1 MNSKI
6 ILGIPIQK
14 NVLNENVIQ
23 NVIIKY
29 YGKNVIKPSN
39 PLNLNF
45 SRNITSKN
53 LNKNQCCSIQY
64 NGIANKLLLP
74 VSNYSTQSQYLING
88 RKKSKDKENPVED
101 KNLSNNIS
109 VNHIC
114 FSTYNKRF
122 ISSFNKINGANNNL
136 DFKGCCMTY
145 STETDTINNN
155 SNNTNDNVKDTTAH
169 EEPSK
174 DYQNQKDRQD
184 KTKKEKFTF
193 ASLIKEYGI
202 IAIVVYFVLSSTI
215 YLTTLGVILYYDIDP
230 DELTKKSKTYIT
242 KMVKRILGKVETI
255 EENIE
260 EVKAKM
266 NEKKKHQE
274 GNQDQ
279 EQSLIPVIETDE
291 DGKPVEKKKRGF
303 IKTMIMTFAVAQI
316 FSPPKSLMT
325 IIITPYIAKILKR
338 GGL

>member
-1 MNSKI
+1 M
-6 ILGIPIQK
+6 
-14 NVLNENVIQ
+14 
-23 NVIIKY
+23 
-29 YGKNVIKPSN
+29 
-39 PLNLNF
+39 
-45 SRNITSKN
+45 
-53 LNKNQCCSIQY
+53 
-64 NGIANKLLLP
+64 P
-74 VSNYSTQSQYLING
+74 VNNYSTQNQYLING
-88 RKKSKDKENPVED
+88 KNKSRNKENPVED
-101 KNLSNNIS
+101 HLNNNIS
-109 VNHIC
+109 VNNIC

-122 ISSFNKINGANNNL
+122 ISSFNKINGVNNNL
-136 DFKGCCMTY
+136 DIKGCMTY
-145 STETDTINNN
+145 STETNNINNN
-155 SNNTNDNVKDTTAH
+155 DNDNVKDTAAH
-169 EEPSK
+169 EETTK
-174 DYQNQKDRQD
+174 NYQNKKDRQD
-184 KTKKEKFTF
+184 KTNKEKFTF

-260 EVKAKM
+260 EVKAKK
-266 NEKKKHQE
+266 NEKKKQKE
-274 GNQDQ
+274 GNQ
-279 EQSLIPVIETDE
+279 EQSLIPVVETDE